1 VKIRR
6 KLLIIVAITLLA
18 ALAVAAFLILSF
30 QHVQRDIALNRR
42 IDVLMRSVFELR
54 LLTSDYL
61 TYGVDRAL
69 QQWEVKY
76 TEIGHTLQ
84 RFEPLDMEQATI
96 LERMRN
102 GHSTLGRQ
110 FANLRETDP
119 AREEARSAM
128 MTRMDVGLLAM
139 IGDANR
145 LRDDLYHVL
154 LRDQQRAAAG
164 VMVASVGM
172 VLLVSLTVLVVNR
185 GVLRPLVRLEE
196 GTRQIAQG
204 RLNHRIGLNAY
215 DEVGDFAQ
223 AFDRMAERL
232 SRTTA
237 SRDELAREVRE
248 REAAERRLRT
258 TLKELARSNEELEQ
272 FAYVASHDLQ
282 EPLRKIVAFGGLL
295 DKECREALP
304 DEGRDYIERMTGAAG
319 RMQQLIN
326 DLLALSRV
334 ATRAHP
340 FEPVDLNGALREVL
354 SDLESRI
361 DASGARV
368 ETEELPTLDADP
380 TQMRQL
386 LQNLVGNALKF
397 HKENEAA
404 EVRVLAAWD
413 GNGGDV
419 ASREP
424 APEGMCRIVVADNGI
439 GFDAKYAERIFG
451 IFQRLHGRLA
461 YSGSGIGLAVCR
473 KIAERHG
480 GTIEA
485 RGEPGAGARFVVT
498 LPLRQEARG
507 GDEGGGGGGGT
518 P

>member
-6 KLLIIVAITLLA
+6 KLLIVAAITLLA
-18 ALAVAAFLILSF
+18 ALSIAGFLVAAFH
-30 QHVQRDIALNRR
+30 HVQRDIALSRHL
-42 IDVLMRSVFELR
+42 DVLVRSVFELR
-54 LLTSDYL
+54 ILTSDYL
-61 TYGVDRAL
+61 TYGVDRAM
-69 QQWEVKY
+69 QQWEAKY
-76 TEIGHTLQ
+76 ADIGRLLQ
-84 RFEPLDMEQATI
+84 QFQPLDQGQATI
-96 LERMRN
+96 LERMR
-102 GHSTLGRQ
+102 GAHATLGRQ
-110 FANLRETDP
+110 FANLRELYGRDRAGGETL
-119 AREEARSAM
+119 AAM

-145 LRDDLYHVL
+145 LRDDLYQVL
-154 LRDQQRAAAG
+154 LRDQQEASVG
-164 VMVASVGM
+164 VIAASVGM
-172 VLLVSLTVLVVNR
+172 VLLVSLTVVVVNR

-196 GTRQIAQG
+196 GTRRIAEG
-204 RLNHRIGLNAY
+204 RLTHRIALSAK

-248 REAAERRLRT
+248 REAMEGRLRT

-282 EPLRKIVAFGGLL
+282 EPLRKIIAFGGLL
-295 DKECREALP
+295 AKECGASLS
-304 DEGRDYIERMTGAAG
+304 DDGRDYIERMTGAAR
-319 RMQQLIN
+319 RMQQLIS

-340 FEPVDLNGALREVL
+340 FEPVDLNTTLQEVL
-354 SDLESRI
+354 SDLQPRI
-361 DASGARV
+361 DASGASV
-368 ETEELPTLDADP
+368 AAAELPTLDADP

-404 EVRVLAAWD
+404 QVRVLAAWD
-413 GNGGDV
+413 GSSGE
-419 ASREP
+419 AAAREP
-424 APEGMCRIVVADNGI
+424 APPEGMCRIVVADNGI
-439 GFDAKYAERIFG
+439 GFDSKYAERIFG

-480 GTIEA
+480 GAIEA
-485 RGEPGAGARFVVT
+485 HGEPGAGARFAVT
-498 LPLRQEARG
+498 LPLRQQHG
-507 GDEGGGGGGGT
+507 GAEEGGS